1 VVLVKVNILLV
12 EDDLSLSVAIE
23 YALKAEGFNVNV
35 AGTLQE
41 AKNKLS
47 SDIDIVLLDVML
59 PDGLGYDF
67 CKSIREK
74 SQLPV
79 IFLTACDE
87 EANIVMGLDIGGDDY
102 ITKPFRIKE
111 LVSRI
116 RAVKRRTVK
125 SSVEECGVLS
135 SMGITVNTM
144 ESKVFKDNVDVQLTN
159 LEYRLLLVFLNNP
172 RQVLT
177 RNRLLE
183 ILWDVNGE
191 FVDDNAL
198 SVYIRRLREKIE
210 LRPDKPEII
219 LTVRGTGYKWD
230 SDVN

>member
-1 VVLVKVNILLV
+1 VNILLV